1 MTDRCQNCFRKSQL
15 ATPEIQRP
23 SLAVCQGPL
32 HGRRDSIADLLSFT
46 ESLNQSGI
54 SKNAE
59 VMGDVRLRTAQ
70 LPYEL
75 GDAFFFNEQGFQEA
89 QTGFVG

>member
-1 MTDRCQNCFRKSQL
+1 
-15 ATPEIQRP
+15 
-23 SLAVCQGPL
+23 
-32 HGRRDSIADLLSFT
+32 
-46 ESLNQSGI
+46 
-54 SKNAE
+54 
-59 VMGDVRLRTAQ
+59 MGDVRLRTAQ